1 MSKRSIG
8 VEFIVSSGTIY
19 GYIYQELNH
28 RTSYNI

>member
-8 VEFIVSSGTIY
+8 VDLIVSFGTIY

>member
-8 VEFIVSSGTIY
+8 VDLIARSGTIY